1 MLEINIKTYLKI
13 TPIYWFIVLFR
24 STISFYLSIYSI
36 NF

>member
-24 STISFYLSIYSI
+24 STISYFSIYSI